1 MNTTVPETD
10 RRGMYFFLSYARVP
24 IEEPDPDDL
33 VGSFFADLSAR
44 VQHRARDVDP
54 LEAGAYDRAYGMES
68 DLDHAIAHD
77 LGRAEVLVPLYSPR
91 YIIED
96 SWPWVERQAFQG
108 RLDTVDR
115 DTTGHI
121 QPVRWMPLPPGVSPP
136 VDGVRDLAPD
146 IPHYAEYGLGRLCDL
161 PQHKRLYQRIVDRL
175 AKRIV
180 AVAEGSPI
188 GPSEND
194 PTLSGPRPAPDAA
207 DFVVAV
213 LALTSDTRPKGR
225 DANGYG
231 AVVQEWAP
239 LVRARPVPIARQ
251 VANVAERLNL
261 GTSIVNFREG
271 EDAIAQRPSVLL
283 IDPWLLAVDG
293 GEDTIR
299 RAAAKLPEWA
309 TAIVVSDIEDTQHG
323 RRATQLHNDALVMLG
338 PTSGHRLDIQRAEQF
353 DTMIPAAIM
362 HARKR
367 FLRNM
372 PRLHPPKRRL
382 GVAPPRQ
389 RRPEGN

>member
-1 MNTTVPETD
+1 MTTAMPETD
-10 RRGMYFFLSYARVP
+10 RRAMYFYLSYARVP
-24 IEEPDPDDL
+24 IEEPNPDDL
-33 VGSFFADLSAR
+33 VNSFFDDLTNR
-44 VQHRARDVDP
+44 VTSRARKRNP
-54 LEAGAYDRAYGMES
+54 LDAGVYDRAYGIES
-68 DLDHAIAHD
+68 DLDQAIAQA

-91 YIIED
+91 YVVEH
-96 SWPWVERQAFQG
+96 SWPMVERQAFQD
-108 RLDTVDR
+108 RLDTVER

-121 QPVRWMPLPPGVSPP
+121 QPVLWMPLPSGVEPP
-136 VDGVRDLAPD
+136 LDGEDLAPD
-146 IPHYAEYGLGRLCDL
+146 IPRYAELGLGALCDL
-161 PQHKRLYQRIVDRL
+161 PQYKRLYQRIVDRL
-175 AKRIV
+175 AQRIV
-180 AVAEGSPI
+180 AVAERSPI
-188 GPSEND
+188 GPSDED
-194 PTLSGPRPAPDAA
+194 PKLTRPRPSPEAA

-213 LALTSDTRPKGR
+213 LALTADSRPKGR
-225 DANGYG
+225 DSNGYG
-231 AVVQEWAP
+231 AVDREWAP

-261 GTSIVNFREG
+261 ATSIVNFREG
-271 EDAIAQRPSVLL
+271 EDALAHRPSVLL

-323 RRATQLHNDALVMLG
+323 RRATQLHNHAVVMLG
-338 PTSGHRLDIQRAEQF
+338 ATSGHRLDIQRAEQF

-372 PRLHPPKRRL
+372 PRLHPPRRRL